1 MQPASSTAFLELRRA
16 IKRDRLIHQ
25 ALLEGRAA
33 DLGIAPSGC
42 QHCGVRH
49 SGHPHLF
56 CFSSKDV
63 DKAFVQAAGRGDLRI
78 VQALLARRTLAE
90 IHRISQAKAK
100 KDKKW
105 TDRLTHVN
113 VRARPRFHRT
123 PTALHRACAHGHD
136 NVVSALLNI
145 KASVGSRSARFATPL
160 HVCATVDC
168 AALLL
173 RAGAHVNDLD
183 YSQRD
188 AVAAVQTGVYCTNP
202 GERVRLARLLHQWRN
217 QHEAPT
223 RMTPFHGERK
233 TLAWPGLSAAEVER
247 VLRDGALMALAR
259 SKASPRSDWGSEPA
273 RATTEEV
280 QKQLNCKDENG
291 THHGVSEAQPCAF
304 EASCSPD
311 WEVKAENR
319 SPDGGSLDEH
329 DEECPI
335 CLASLYCICGDEGNS
350 EFGSL
355 VKLRCGHVFHE
366 MCLVPALRQCC
377 LCPCCRRDTRTVVS
391 DPRRRTM

>member
-25 ALLEGRAA
+25 SLLEGRAA

-160 HVCATVDC
+160 HVVPLLT
-168 AALLL
+168 ALLCFSEQVL
-173 RAGAHVNDLD
+173 TSMTSITPSVMLWQQYKQEYIAQIQVNECASL
-183 YSQRD
+183 
-188 AVAAVQTGVYCTNP
+188 GC
-202 GERVRLARLLHQWRN
+202 
-217 QHEAPT
+217 AP
-223 RMTPFHGERK
+223 
-233 TLAWPGLSAAEVER
+233 VE
-247 VLRDGALMALAR
+247 
-259 SKASPRSDWGSEPA
+259 EPA
-273 RATTEEV
+273 RGT
-280 QKQLNCKDENG
+280 NKD
-291 THHGVSEAQPCAF
+291 
-304 EASCSPD
+304 
-311 WEVKAENR
+311 
-319 SPDGGSLDEH
+319 
-329 DEECPI
+329 
-335 CLASLYCICGDEGNS
+335 
-350 EFGSL
+350 
-355 VKLRCGHVFHE
+355 
-366 MCLVPALRQCC
+366 
-377 LCPCCRRDTRTVVS
+377 DTF
-391 DPRRRTM
+391 PRRKKDTSMAGPFTSRGGACAERWRSDGTGPQQSLSKI